1 MEYLGQELF
10 EQGGDDWQS
19 LVKMGEV
26 HLKLLVLAGIG
37 VGDEG
42 EEVGE
47 GQDGVNFFLVSH
59 RSLYCPLTKWRETG
73 KVKPLSMSAYI
84 HSYSIYISRF
94 HS

>member
-19 LVKMGEV
+19 LVKMGKV

-42 EEVGE
+42 EDVGE
-47 GQDGVNFFLVSH
+47 G
-59 RSLYCPLTKWRETG
+59 
-73 KVKPLSMSAYI
+73 
-84 HSYSIYISRF
+84 
-94 HS
+94 

>member
-19 LVKMGEV
+19 LVKMGKV

-47 GQDGVNFFLVSH
+47 GEEGVKWDGEE
-59 RSLYCPLTKWRETG
+59 REGGRDWGGGEEEDG
-73 KVKPLSMSAYI
+73 KG
-84 HSYSIYISRF
+84 
-94 HS
+94 